1 MSGTPYS
8 QSSQRNDQMG
18 LEGVP
23 QREAKDSKRLTRRN
37 SDPDPDPV
45 FGLDPDSDLDLE
57 KDPHIA
63 KA

>member
-1 MSGTPYS
+1 
-8 QSSQRNDQMG
+8 MG
-18 LEGVP
+18 LEDVP

-45 FGLDPDSDLDLE
+45 FGPDPDSDVDLE
-57 KDPHIA
+57 TDLGIT

>member
-1 MSGTPYS
+1 
-8 QSSQRNDQMG
+8 MG
-18 LEGVP
+18 LEDVP
-23 QREAKDSKRLTRRN
+23 RREAKDSKRLTRRN

-63 KA
+63 KARAKIQT